1 MRRLQCLRCAIR
13 IEKMK
18 IEISGTIQFYDTDCG
33 GVVSN
38 IAYLRYVEQARS
50 ALFDALGM
58 GLAEMNES
66 RLFPA
71 VIRTEIDYRSPARL
85 GDEMRIFA
93 TLAAVERARAICEF
107 TLEVEREPGQT
118 SLLARAKQF
127 VALVQMPSG
136 KPRRMP
142 EEWKSLCLRP

>member
-1 MRRLQCLRCAIR
+1 
-13 IEKMK
+13 MK

-50 ALFDALGM
+50 ALFEALGM
-58 GLAEMNES
+58 GLVEMNES

-85 GDEMRIFA
+85 GDEMKIFA
-93 TLAAVERARAICEF
+93 ALSAVEKVRATCEF
-107 TLEVEREPGQT
+107 TLEVEREPGEAT
-118 SLLARAKQF
+118 LLATAKQF

-136 KPRRMP
+136 RPRRMP
-142 EEWKSLCLRP
+142 EEWKSLSLRP